1 MNIEKVIDQNCIS
14 LNISAVTKWDAID
27 ELANLLFAAG
37 RITNVEEYITAVR
50 KREEQVSTGVG
61 MGIGIP
67 HGRSA
72 AVCQTTV
79 AFGRSAKGI
88 DFDSID
94 DEPVDLL
101 FLLAV
106 PETFEDREY
115 MATLASLARILAHE
129 DFQEKLR
136 KAPSKSAVLTAF
148 KEAKIG

>member
-1 MNIEKVIDQNCIS
+1 MNIENVIDENCIC
-14 LNISAVTKWDAID
+14 LDLAAATKWDAIN
-27 ELANLLFAAG
+27 ELANLLLAAG
-37 RITNVEEYITAVR
+37 RITNVQEYVAAVR

-72 AVCQTTV
+72 AVCRPTV
-79 AFGRSAKGI
+79 AFGRSTQGI

-94 DEPVDLL
+94 EEPVDLL

-106 PETFEDREY
+106 PETVEDREY
-115 MATLASLARILAHE
+115 MATLASLARMLAHD

-136 KAPSKSAVLTAF
+136 QAPSKPDVLTAF
-148 KEAKIG
+148 REVKIG